1 MGADSNMS
9 EVVAG
14 VHMPHDGDTAATM
27 RRPSC
32 CLSRM
37 PAAFHCPST
46 RASTCTALRRPLQPG
61 LRRWLNATG
70 SLTARLQAACGPVQ
84 VLQLNQG
91 SAVLLAEERSAL
103 TGRAQTHQG
112 HASDHR
118 GHVREVIL
126 CAGGVPLV
134 YARSVLD
141 AGHARMHWKAVR
153 GLGGRPL
160 AEVLFGTRAV
170 RRSALQISHYAPR
183 DPFTRQIA
191 RQWLAA
197 TGTPLP
203 ARGLWAR
210 SSVFTRAGM
219 PLRVMEVMLAQLGR
233 HVTAKQ
239 PPG

>member
-1 MGADSNMS
+1 
-9 EVVAG
+9 
-14 VHMPHDGDTAATM
+14 
-27 RRPSC
+27 
-32 CLSRM
+32 M
-37 PAAFHCPST
+37 PAAFLCPSN
-46 RASTCTALRRPLQPG
+46 RAHLERRRPLQPG

-91 SAVLLAEERSAL
+91 GAPLLAEERRAL
-103 TGRAQTHQG
+103 TGWAQT
-112 HASDHR
+112 HR
-118 GHVREVIL
+118 GHVREIIL
-126 CAGGVPLV
+126 CANGVPLV

-141 AGHARMHWKAVR
+141 AGHARVHWKAVR

-170 RRSALQISHYAPR
+170 RRSALQVSHHAPR
-183 DPFTRQIA
+183 HPFTRHIA

-203 ARGLWAR
+203 ARGLWTR

-219 PLRVMEVMLAQLGR
+219 PLRVMEAMLPQLGR
-233 HVTAKQ
+233 HVTAKR

>member
-1 MGADSNMS
+1 
-9 EVVAG
+9 
-14 VHMPHDGDTAATM
+14 
-27 RRPSC
+27 
-32 CLSRM
+32 M
-37 PAAFHCPST
+37 PAAFLCRSN
-46 RASTCTALRRPLQPG
+46 RAETERRRPLHPG

-84 VLQLNQG
+84 VLALNQG
-91 SAVLLAEERSAL
+91 SARLLAEERVAL
-103 TGRAQTHQG
+103 AGTAARPGG
-112 HASDHR
+112 HR

-141 AGHARMHWKAVR
+141 TGHARLHWKAVR

-170 RRSALQISHYAPR
+170 RRSALQLSHHAPR
-183 DPFTRQIA
+183 HPFTRHIA

-197 TGTPLP
+197 TGSPLP
-203 ARGLWAR
+203 ARALWAR

-233 HVTAKQ
+233 HVTAKR

>member
-1 MGADSNMS
+1 
-9 EVVAG
+9 
-14 VHMPHDGDTAATM
+14 
-27 RRPSC
+27 
-32 CLSRM
+32 M
-37 PAAFHCPST
+37 PAAFFCPSD
-46 RASTCTALRRPLQPG
+46 RARTERRRPLQPG

-84 VLQLNQG
+84 VLALGQG
-91 SAVLLAEERSAL
+91 SAPLRAEERAAL
-103 TGRAQTHQG
+103 AGTAAPQ
-112 HASDHR
+112 R

-141 AGHARMHWKAVR
+141 AGHARTHWKAVR

-170 RRSALQISHYAPR
+170 RRSALQVCHHAPCQ
-183 DPFTRQIA
+183 PFTRHIA

-203 ARGLWAR
+203 ARGLWTR

-219 PLRVMEVMLAQLGR
+219 PLRVMEVMLPQLGR
-233 HVTAKQ
+233 QVTAKR